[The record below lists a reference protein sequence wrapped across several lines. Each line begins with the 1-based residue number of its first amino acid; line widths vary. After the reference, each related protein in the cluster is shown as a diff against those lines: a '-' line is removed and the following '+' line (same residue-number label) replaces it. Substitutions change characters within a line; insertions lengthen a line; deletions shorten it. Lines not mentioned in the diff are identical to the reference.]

1 MEASMNEKIAIVV
14 IMVLIV
20 LVVGN
25 WFDSY
30 RVGYRQGQIDYHN
43 GKIMYCLS
51 VDDLAQ
57 TIWEKCNDTP

>member
-1 MEASMNEKIAIVV
+1 MSEKAVIVV
-14 IMVLIV
+14 IMVILA
-20 LVVGN
+20 LVMAASSWADG
-25 WFDSY
+25 Y

-51 VDDLAQ
+51 VDALAQ

>member
-1 MEASMNEKIAIVV
+1 MSEKTVIAV

-20 LVVGN
+20 IVMSVAN
-25 WFDSY
+25 WFDGY

-57 TIWEKCNDTP
+57 TMWEKCNVTP